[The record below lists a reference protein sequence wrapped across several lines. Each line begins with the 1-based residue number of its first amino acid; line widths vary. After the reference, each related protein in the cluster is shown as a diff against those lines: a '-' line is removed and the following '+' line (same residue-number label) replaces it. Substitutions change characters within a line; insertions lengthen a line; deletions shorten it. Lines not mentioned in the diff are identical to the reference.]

1 MRLDQF
7 LTENGYFSSR
17 SKSSEAIKKGLIK
30 VNGKIASKPSQ
41 DVFKTSSVEVVG
53 ELSFVSRGGY
63 KLNKALDEF
72 SVDINDLVFADVGAS
87 TGGFT
92 DCLLKRNVKKVYAID
107 VGKDQLDQSLKNNQS
122 VVVMDE
128 RNARFLT
135 KNDFDEK
142 LDGIV
147 VDCSFISLK
156 LLLPTF
162 GGLLD
167 GADKLF
173 ALIKPQFECGR
184 GYLPK
189 SGILKD
195 AKVRETAVL
204 GVIFEAK
211 NYGFKLI
218 NISEAPKFK
227 DKNVEYVVYLSKE
240 GDEMPLSEVK
250 EFLKA
255 I

>member
-7 LTENGYFSSR
+7 LTENDYFSSR
-17 SKSSEAIKKGLIK
+17 SKSSEAIKKGLVK
-30 VNGKIASKPSQ
+30 VNGKIATKPSQ
-41 DVFKTSSVEVVG
+41 EVFSTSLVEVVG

-72 SVDINDLVFADVGAS
+72 SVDVTDLVFADVGAS

-92 DCLLKRNVKKVYAID
+92 DCLLQRGAKKVYAID
-107 VGKDQLDQSLKNNQS
+107 VGKDQLDQSLKNNPA
-122 VVVMDE
+122 VIVMDE

-135 KNDFDEK
+135 KSDFEEK

-162 GGLLD
+162 NALLG

-195 AKVRETAVL
+195 AKVRENAVL
-204 GVIFEAK
+204 GVISEAE

-240 GDEMPLSEVK
+240 GDDMPLSKLK
-250 EFLKA
+250 EFL
-255 I
+255 IG

>member
-7 LTENGYFSSR
+7 LTENDYFSSR
-17 SKSSEAIKKGLIK
+17 SKSSEAIKKGLVK
-30 VNGKIASKPSQ
+30 VNGKIASKPSLE
-41 DVFKTSSVEVVG
+41 VLSSSAVEVIG

-63 KLNKALDEF
+63 KLNKALNEF
-72 SVDINDLVFADVGAS
+72 SVDLTGLVFADVGAS

-92 DCLLKRNVKKVYAID
+92 DCLLKRGVKKVYAID
-107 VGKDQLDQSLKNNQS
+107 VGKDQLDQSLKNNS
-122 VVVMDE
+122 AVVVMDE

-135 KNDFDEK
+135 KNDFEEK
-142 LDGIV
+142 LDGVV

-162 GGLLD
+162 SGLLD

-184 GYLPK
+184 GFLPK

-204 GVIFEAK
+204 GVISEAE

-218 NISEAPKFK
+218 NVSEAPKFK

-240 GDEMPLSEVK
+240 GDGLTINQVK
-250 EFLKA
+250 EFLKG